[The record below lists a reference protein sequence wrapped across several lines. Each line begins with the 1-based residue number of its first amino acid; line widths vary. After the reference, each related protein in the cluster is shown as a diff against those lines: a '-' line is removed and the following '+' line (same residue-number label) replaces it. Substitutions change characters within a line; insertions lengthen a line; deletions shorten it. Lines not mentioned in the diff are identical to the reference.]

1 MKKFLSVFIAL
12 AMVLSLFAGVG
23 THSAKAA
30 LANGLRD
37 IDLVTNASTYTM
49 GEVITGVSTQAG
61 VTSVYLIKDDALWT
75 AVDSYAVAGVGQPYV
90 LRTSDS
96 TLLEGKYW
104 VVESTAAAGLAILP
118 NASILPLGNA
128 RIYLKYNVAG
138 VTPATL
144 AVSTTPV
151 LFSGRLFHG
160 DTAQTPAAATTSVG
174 LYLNGTTLVAS
185 GTLIDGWF
193 SFYYTVAAYGKY
205 TLQVSDAYLPDGVTP
220 TSGPVNPA
228 QYAVWDV
235 TPGALQLSRM
245 VEPTLL
251 YKNVLSYIYLKVT
264 DADGAAVSGL
274 PAGSFVFAPS
284 YGGITVTE
292 LAAPSGLYEIKFA
305 PTGVGT
311 TNLTVTYPST
321 GAFGKMSFNIM
332 DTNPVWNPTVSFTL
346 GAPALAIGGTAA
358 FTGNYNVWTGY
369 ALHDSLTSVTG
380 PTTSSNVIWTG
391 GQFVVTMNANVW
403 KSTDTALTANPI
415 YGTQVFKISPVVT
428 GDVVTIDPT
437 TINVGDTKDITVTVL
452 QASGIERNNG
462 YVLLDGLVAGMFTA
476 PTGSAYGVDS
486 TGRYAY
492 YDAINAN
499 KNIVGGKYVFAGLK
513 INHAG
518 SIMVYTYSGAPNAL
532 ETLPPTSLTNTSI
545 GKITVGKRIHTLT
558 ADVAKF
564 VAGVAYPV
572 VNVTGGVTGLTFAAS
587 SGSLGLIDNGDGSY
601 IFNVP
606 AVADVTSI
614 TYTGTISTLPD
625 DQYILTMPVV
635 QPTLTLT
642 SVHKD
647 GLITDSWAETVTF
660 TLTDP
665 VTGAALAFT
674 TPQLAVQFTTW
685 DVTGNPNLAVS
696 SLASGLANVSTTL
709 AVASTGNPNL
719 DYTTV
724 MPMVSITMLVNG
736 VPILYT
742 DMLKVT
748 DPTITYTID
757 GKSDLVMYYN
767 VQNMFTISAKDAHGL
782 PQAGQAISG
791 VNPYNSSL
799 GYLFGGLTG
808 VDGTAS
814 FSYVPNYMG
823 QIDISSGIGGTI
835 TVQIVAAPVDTTAPV
850 ITVDAGIDGTTV
862 TSDVLTL
869 SGKIDEKVSAVY
881 VGVNKIDVL
890 PDGTFATPV
899 KLAEG
904 ENTISI
910 TAYDLAGNK
919 GAAAVKVTYTPA
931 SASATVIMLTIG
943 TDIVTVNGKAT
954 SIDAAPEIV
963 NGRTFVPVRFI
974 AETFGSTVE
983 WLAETQGI
991 TVTLGDSTIGL
1002 QIGNATAVIDGN
1014 IVSLEA
1020 APYIKNGRTM
1030 VPLRVISEAFGGD
1043 VVWDPA
1049 LRTIT
1054 ITYQP

>member
-12 AMVLSLFAGVG
+12 AMVFSLFAGVG

-37 IDLVTNASTYTM
+37 LDPVTNASTYTM
-49 GEVITGVSTQAG
+49 GEVITGVSTQAAA
-61 VTSVYLIKDDALWT
+61 TSVYLIKNDATPFT
-75 AVDSYAVAGVGQPYV
+75 AVDSYAVAGAGQPFV

-104 VVESTAAAGLAILP
+104 VVETTQAAGLATVP
-118 NASILPLGNA
+118 NANIIAAGDA
-128 RIYLKYNVAG
+128 AIYLKYNVAG

-160 DTAQTPAAATTSVG
+160 DTAQTPAGSATTVG
-174 LYLNGTTLVAS
+174 LYLNGTGPAVAS
-185 GTLIDGWF
+185 STLIDGWF
-193 SFYYTVAAYGKY
+193 SFYYTVAAYGTY
-205 TLQVSDAYLPDGVTP
+205 TLQVTDSPAYLPDGTTP
-220 TSGPVNPA
+220 AVGPVNPA
-228 QYAVWDV
+228 PYAKWTV
-235 TPGALQLSRM
+235 TPGALQLSKM

-251 YKNVLSYIYLKVT
+251 YKNILSYIYLKVT
-264 DADGAAVSGL
+264 DASGVAVSGL
-274 PAGSFVFAPS
+274 HAGDFGFAPS
-284 YGGITVTE
+284 YGSITVNE
-292 LAAPSGLYEIKFA
+292 LVAGSGLYEIKFT
-305 PTGVGT
+305 PNGVGT
-311 TNLTVTYPST
+311 TNLTVTYGTT
-321 GAFGKMSFNIM
+321 GATGKMSFNIM
-332 DTNPVWNPTVSFTL
+332 DTNPIWNPTVSFTL

-403 KSTDTALTANPI
+403 KSTDTALTAKPI
-415 YGTQVFKISPVVT
+415 YGTQVFKISPAVT

-462 YVLLDGLVAGMFTA
+462 YVLLDGVVGGMFTA
-476 PTGSAYGVDS
+476 PTGSAYVVDS

-518 SIMVYTYSGAPNAL
+518 SIMVYTLSG
-532 ETLPPTSLTNTSI
+532 LPGGPYDLTSI

-564 VAGVAYPV
+564 VSGVAYPV
-572 VNVTGGVTGLTFAAS
+572 VNVTGGVTGLTFTAS
-587 SGSLGLIDNGDGSY
+587 SGSLGIIDNGDGSY

-606 AVADVTSI
+606 AVADVASI
-614 TYTGTISTLPD
+614 TYTGTIPTLPD

-635 QPTLTLT
+635 RPTLTLT

-665 VTGAALAFT
+665 VTGADLAFT
-674 TPQLAVQFTTW
+674 SPQLAVQYTTW
-685 DVTGNPNLAVS
+685 AINGDPNLAVS
-696 SLASGLANVSTTL
+696 SLAGGLGNVSTTL

-724 MPMVSITMLVNG
+724 KPMVSIVMQVNG
-736 VPILYT
+736 VWIHYT
-742 DMLKVT
+742 NMLKVT
-748 DPTITYTID
+748 DPTITYTIG

-814 FSYVPNYMG
+814 FSYAPNYMG

-850 ITVDAGIDGTTV
+850 ITIDAGIDGTTV
-862 TSDVLTL
+862 TSDTLTL
-869 SGKIDEKVSAVY
+869 SGKVNEKVTALY
-881 VGVNKIDVL
+881 VGMNKVDVL
-890 PDGTFATPV
+890 PDGTFATNV
-899 KLAEG
+899 KLASG
-904 ENTISI
+904 ANTIAV
-910 TAYDLAGNK
+910 TAFDLAGNK

-931 SASATVIMLTIG
+931 ASAKVIMLTIG

-954 SIDAAPEIV
+954 SIPAVPEIV
-963 NGRTFVPVRFI
+963 NGHTFVPIRFV
-974 AETFGSTVE
+974 AETFGATVD

-991 TVTLGDSTIGL
+991 TITLGDSTIGL
-1002 QIGNATAVIDGN
+1002 QIGNATAVINGS

-1020 APYIKNGRTM
+1020 APYIKNGSTM

-1043 VVWDPA
+1043 VAWDA
-1049 LRTIT
+1049 ATRTIT
-1054 ITYQP
+1054 ISYMP

>member
-12 AMVLSLFAGVG
+12 AMVFSLFAGVG

-37 IDLVTNASTYTM
+37 LDSVTNASTYTM
-49 GEVITGVSTQAG
+49 GEVITGVSTQTG
-61 VTSVYLIKDDALWT
+61 VTSVYLIKDDSVWT
-75 AVDSYAVAGVGQPYV
+75 AVDSYAVAGVGKPFV

-104 VVESTAAAGLAILP
+104 VVETTIAAGAATVP
-118 NASILPLGNA
+118 NANIIPAGDA
-128 RIYLKYNVAG
+128 AIYLKYNVAG

-160 DTAQTPAAATTSVG
+160 DTAQTPAAPTTVVG
-174 LYLNGTTLVAS
+174 LYLNGVLQTS

-193 SFYYTVAAYGKY
+193 SFYYTVAAYGTY
-205 TLQVSDAYLPDGVTP
+205 TLQVSDAYLPDGITP
-220 TSGPVNPA
+220 AAGPVNPA
-228 QYAVWDV
+228 QYAKWTV
-235 TPGALQLSRM
+235 TPGALQLSKM

-264 DADGAAVSGL
+264 DASGVAVSGL
-274 PAGSFVFAPS
+274 TASSFGFAPS
-284 YGGITVTE
+284 YGAITVNE
-292 LAAPSGLYEIKFA
+292 LVAGSGLYEIKFT
-305 PTGVGT
+305 PSGVGT
-311 TNLTVTYPST
+311 TNLTVTYGTT
-321 GAFGKMSFNIM
+321 GATGKMSFNIM
-332 DTNPVWNPTVSFTL
+332 DTNPIWNPTVSFTL

-369 ALHDSLTSVTG
+369 ALNDSLTSVTG
-380 PTTSSNVIWTG
+380 PKTSSNVIWTG

-403 KSTDTALTANPI
+403 KSTDTALTAKPI
-415 YGTQVFKISPVVT
+415 YGTQVFKISPAVT

-462 YVLLDGLVAGMFTA
+462 YVLLDGGVGGMFTA
-476 PTGSAYGVDS
+476 PTGSAYAVDS

-532 ETLPPTSLTNTSI
+532 ETLPPTSLTKTSI

-572 VNVTGGVTGLTFAAS
+572 VNVTGGVTGLTFTAS

-614 TYTGTISTLPD
+614 KYTGTISTLPD

-635 QPTLTLT
+635 KPTLTLT

-674 TPQLAVQFTTW
+674 SPQLAVQYTTW
-685 DVTGNPNLAVS
+685 DVTGNDNLAVS
-696 SLASGLANVSTTL
+696 KLAGGLANVSTTL

-736 VPILYT
+736 VPVLYT

-748 DPTITYTID
+748 DPTIKYTIG

-791 VNPYNSSL
+791 VNPYNASL

-814 FSYVPNYMG
+814 FSYAPNYMG

-850 ITVDAGIDGTTV
+850 ITIDAGIDGSTV
-862 TSDVLTL
+862 KSDMLTL
-869 SGKIDEKVSAVY
+869 SGKVNEKVTALY
-881 VGVNKIDVL
+881 VGMNKVDVL
-890 PDGTFATPV
+890 PDGTFATTV
-899 KLAEG
+899 KLASG
-904 ENTISI
+904 ANTIAV

-931 SASATVIMLTIG
+931 ASATVIMLTIG
-943 TDIVTVNGKAT
+943 TDVVTVNGKAT
-954 SIDAAPEIV
+954 SIDAVPEIV
-963 NGRTFVPVRFI
+963 NGRAFVPIRFV
-974 AETFGSTVE
+974 AETFGATVD

-991 TVTLGDSTIGL
+991 TITLGDSTIGL
-1002 QIGNATAVIDGN
+1002 QIGNATAVINGS
-1014 IVSLEA
+1014 IVSLES

-1030 VPLRVISEAFGGD
+1030 VPLRVISEAFRGNVG
-1043 VVWDPA
+1043 WDPA

-1054 ITYQP
+1054 ISYMP